1 MGMGAN
7 NKETPSYAVFDDF
20 VYSQRI
26 GVLIRWFLLLTWLL
40 LINYR
45 TDLGLTS
52 LWALNGMGL
61 ALSCLN
67 GYVHW
72 RIRQGRPITKRYV
85 IALSVMDLSI
95 ITAGIAV
102 TTRFHNTFFVFYYPA
117 LLGMSLVFSSRRL
130 SFSVVTVV
138 AGVYAAISLMAS
150 PGVDIEIRE
159 ERTLIVRIA
168 TMFAVVA
175 AANLMTRIERNRRR
189 DAVEAE
195 RAEAQR
201 NLELQRQAQ
210 NAELMA
216 REEKSRIG
224 REIHDGI
231 AQSIYALSLNLEACA
246 ELAERESGQLRD
258 RLKTLVPI
266 AKNTLLETRYYIFDL
281 KPLLA
286 DERNLEDMVE
296 NQIREF
302 RSVSGLTVNFEMQ
315 GQPGEV
321 SVASAAGIY
330 RILQEILANI
340 LKHASATRVGVE
352 LTFESDQVL
361 MAVQDDGVGFD
372 IEDVR
377 PGYGLE
383 NMRQRAD
390 ELGGSLEVESAKGKG
405 TEFSVKVPTG

>member
-1 MGMGAN
+1 M
-7 NKETPSYAVFDDF
+7 
-20 VYSQRI
+20 
-26 GVLIRWFLLLTWLL
+26 
-40 LINYR
+40 
-45 TDLGLTS
+45 
-52 LWALNGMGL
+52 
-61 ALSCLN
+61 
-67 GYVHW
+67 
-72 RIRQGRPITKRYV
+72 
-85 IALSVMDLSI
+85 
-95 ITAGIAV
+95 
-102 TTRFHNTFFVFYYPA
+102 
-117 LLGMSLVFSSRRL
+117 
-130 SFSVVTVV
+130 

-296 NQIREF
+296 NQI
-302 RSVSGLTVNFEMQ
+302 
-315 GQPGEV
+315 
-321 SVASAAGIY
+321 
-330 RILQEILANI
+330 
-340 LKHASATRVGVE
+340 
-352 LTFESDQVL
+352 
-361 MAVQDDGVGFD
+361 
-372 IEDVR
+372 
-377 PGYGLE
+377 
-383 NMRQRAD
+383 
-390 ELGGSLEVESAKGKG
+390 
-405 TEFSVKVPTG
+405 